1 MTFTHPEDMHP
12 RLATLMELIRGVLE
26 LSRMA
31 DSNRTPA
38 DHRQVIVRALP
49 CITGNVDVLFH
60 DDLIQAV
67 FKQEGINAN

>member
-12 RLATLMELIRGVLE
+12 RTATLMELIRGVLD